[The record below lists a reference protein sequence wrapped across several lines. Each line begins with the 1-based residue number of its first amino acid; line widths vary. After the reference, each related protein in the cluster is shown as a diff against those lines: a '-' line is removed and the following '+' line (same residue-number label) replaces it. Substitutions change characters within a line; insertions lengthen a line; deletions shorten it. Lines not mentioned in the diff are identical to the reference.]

1 MLLRKFLR
9 LSIADRW
16 LVGRALLLVAAIRLA
31 LAVLPY
37 QRVLESLA
45 RLAQSRSSR
54 RRSCHSP
61 EQLVWAVRRA
71 SLAVPGATC
80 LAQAL
85 AGQLILILHGYDCM
99 LRVGFGRGDEGRLDG
114 HAWLEH
120 EGRVVLG
127 DDGNLA
133 RYTLSADLNSRSA
146 SRS

>member
-9 LSIADRW
+9 LSFADRW
-16 LVGRALLLVAAIRLA
+16 LVGRAVLLVAAIRLA

-37 QRVLESLA
+37 QRVVESLA
-45 RLAQSRSSR
+45 RSARARSSR

-61 EQLVWAVRRA
+61 ERLVWAVRRA
-71 SLAVPGATC
+71 SLAVPGAAC

-85 AGQLILILHGYDCM
+85 AGHLMLTRHGYDCR
-99 LRVGFGRGDEGRLDG
+99 LRVGFGRGDQGRLDG

-133 RYTLSADLNSRSA
+133 RYTLSADLNSRRA
-146 SRS
+146 ARP